1 MSQIKKKTN
10 LQQILDDIGISQAQL
25 ALLANMEKYQVSNIA
40 SGTKPDCYTSTAK
53 RICKALSKI
62 SKRDVTM
69 EDVFGDKPVAGKFRK
84 AERKPKD
91 KSEPEPPI
99 TPTIQ
104 ESEPISESEPVS
116 ESEPASEIINLY

>member
-1 MSQIKKKTN
+1 MSQLKKKTN

-62 SKRDVTM
+62 SKKNVTLD
-69 EDVFGDKPVAGKFRK
+69 DVFGDKPVVGKFRK
-84 AERKPKD
+84 AEKKPK
-91 KSEPEPPI
+91 
-99 TPTIQ
+99 
-104 ESEPISESEPVS
+104 PVT
-116 ESEPASEIINLY
+116 ETQIINSEAHEG